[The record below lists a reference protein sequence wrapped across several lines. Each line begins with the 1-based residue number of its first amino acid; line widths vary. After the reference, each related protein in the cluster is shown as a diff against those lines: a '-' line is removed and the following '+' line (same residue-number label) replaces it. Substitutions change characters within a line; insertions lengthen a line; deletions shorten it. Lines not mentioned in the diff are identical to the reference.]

1 MLDLDGDLFPLGA
14 AHRHYTGPPPRPHP
28 STFVRWALKGIWVLN
43 GAGKERVRLETVK
56 IGGRRYTSR
65 AALERF
71 VARLTGAAAAQVIQA
86 RRRTAEYVRAGR
98 ELDREGI

>member
-1 MLDLDGDLFPLGA
+1 
-14 AHRHYTGPPPRPHP
+14 
-28 STFVRWALKGIWVLN
+28 LN
-43 GAGKERVRLETVK
+43 AAGKERVRLETVK

-71 VARLTGAAAAQVIQA
+71 VARLTGAAEARELQAQ
-86 RRRTAEYVRAGR
+86 RRTAEYVRAGQ